1 MNPGTTIIVNLLGGV
16 ALLLWGVRMVRTG
29 VTRGWGEQLKLFLQ
43 HRLGSRISA
52 FLAGA
57 AATTVLGS
65 GTATGLIVTNI
76 AAAGGLSL
84 AVGIAVLLGADVGSA
99 LATTIFASGISFA
112 KQAAPLLVFIGYAV
126 FSFSREDRPHS
137 AGRVLIGVGLMLI
150 ALQLISQSTRP
161 LSDASLFHDVLAAIG
176 REPVLAFV
184 IGAVLAWAFH
194 STLAAILLI
203 TSLVA
208 NGSMGVDSAAAFI
221 LGINLGGGLPA
232 LFGSMSLP
240 IHARRLPAANLL
252 CRGVIC
258 IAGLFALPWL
268 MASPLPAMFAGV
280 SAPLA
285 LHLGI
290 NLVIGLAWLPLTS
303 LAVRL
308 ITGLMPDTGD
318 ATDRLATPRYLRGSE
333 TNIATAL
340 ANTVLETGRMGE
352 VLDHML
358 VTAIDAMRSGSTE
371 KLKQLRVL
379 DQRLNGFHSELQSYL
394 ADVVEHTDNP
404 EEARRALE
412 ITLYVS
418 NLEHAGDIISLNLID
433 RIKSKI
439 REAHDFSAPETHAL
453 DSLCT
458 MIQSNLRDA
467 ASVLSSR
474 DIASAQALIAQKDTF
489 RSLENKVIRDHLG
502 AKKTGRGKA
511 LRRSALFVDLLRDLH
526 RINSH
531 IVSVGYPIVDAAG
544 LLRESRLRKPK

>member
-57 AATTVLGS
+57 AATTILGS

-112 KQAAPLLVFIGYAV
+112 KQAAPLLVFVGYAV

-208 NGSMGVDSAAAFI
+208 NGSMDVDSAAAFT
-221 LGINLGGGLPA
+221 
-232 LFGSMSLP
+232 
-240 IHARRLPAANLL
+240 RLEL
-252 CRGVIC
+252 
-258 IAGLFALPWL
+258 
-268 MASPLPAMFAGV
+268 
-280 SAPLA
+280 AP
-285 LHLGI
+285 
-290 NLVIGLAWLPLTS
+290 V
-303 LAVRL
+303 
-308 ITGLMPDTGD
+308 
-318 ATDRLATPRYLRGSE
+318 
-333 TNIATAL
+333 
-340 ANTVLETGRMGE
+340 TGRS
-352 VLDHML
+352 H
-358 VTAIDAMRSGSTE
+358 
-371 KLKQLRVL
+371 QLRVHL
-379 DQRLNGFHSELQSYL
+379 AALGHPILGDMLYAPPGVQVRASRLLLHATRL
-394 ADVVEHTDNP
+394 A
-404 EEARRALE
+404 L
-412 ITLYVS
+412 
-418 NLEHAGDIISLNLID
+418 
-433 RIKSKI
+433 
-439 REAHDFSAPETHAL
+439 AHPVT
-453 DSLCT
+453 
-458 MIQSNLRDA
+458 
-467 ASVLSSR
+467 
-474 DIASAQALIAQKDTF
+474 
-489 RSLENKVIRDHLG
+489 
-502 AKKTGRGKA
+502 GKA
-511 LRRSALFVDLLRDLH
+511 LQFDSPAPF
-526 RINSH
+526 
-531 IVSVGYPIVDAAG
+531 
-544 LLRESRLRKPK
+544 